1 MNKRRFNGSIGIT
14 DAGSV
19 SSHEPERKI
28 PNRPNVVYIVLD
40 DIGFAQLGCYG
51 STIETPNIDRL
62 AAGGLRYN
70 NFHTTAICS
79 ATRASLLTG
88 ANHHTVGI
96 STVVDTLDGGFPNRN
111 GYIDPQYATTA
122 EVLKEYGYANI
133 AVGKWHLTPFDEAT
147 VAGPFDNW
155 PLGKGFDRFY
165 GFMEGYTDQY
175 HPDLVQDNER
185 LIGYRPNKEH
195 YHLSEDLA
203 DNAIKLLGRQHTA
216 YPNQPF
222 FLYFALGAGH
232 APHQAP
238 KEYIDKYKGRF
249 DKGWDAVREEWFE
262 NQKRLGITPQD
273 AKLNARNEF
282 VKPWDALTDDEK
294 KVYARYMEVFAGFL
308 DHADAQIG
316 RVLDYLKHI
325 NVLDNTVI
333 VLLSDNGASAEG
345 GKNGRFNQEK
355 SINLVEETD
364 NVELTLPHL
373 DELGTNEYSNP
384 HYPVGWANAGNTP
397 FQWYKSWVHSGGV
410 KDPLIISYPNGISAK
425 GEIRSQYLHV
435 TDIAPTI
442 LDILGVQ
449 KPSHIKG
456 VPQQEY
462 HGISFRYTFDDAAA
476 ANRKHTQ
483 YYEQTGNRGIW
494 HDGWKAIT
502 NHIRTDDY
510 INETWELY
518 HTDEDFSE
526 AVNVADQYPNKLQE
540 LIQLWYAEAGKYGV
554 LPLGNGPYITK
565 TKEQLSKSAS
575 EDNTFYLHQQ
585 EFEYKHVTTPID
597 IAPRTIFRYRNR
609 KVVVQ
614 TTFHKGDAGILYT
627 AGNHYAG
634 YVLYIQDDKLKYTYN
649 ANREKYFKVES
660 SILPEGE
667 IKVELQFLFLGNK
680 AIAKL
685 LVNGKEDGQVT
696 IDEFIFMQETHTSLK
711 NGFPTPVSDDF
722 TLPFEYP
729 KELQEVKLTAAA
741 IAMDRETLL
750 NEFFAID

>member
-1 MNKRRFNGSIGIT
+1 MSKQIFTGRVGRTIFDT
-14 DAGSV
+14 DYQFKVENTRPQNA
-19 SSHEPERKI
+19 
-28 PNRPNVVYIVLD
+28 PNVIYILID
-40 DIGFAQLGCYG
+40 DMGFASLGCYG
-51 STIETPNIDRL
+51 SSIKTPNIDRL
-62 AAGGLRYN
+62 ASEGLRYN
-70 NFHTTAICS
+70 NFHTTAVCS

-147 VAGPFDNW
+147 VAGPF
-155 PLGKGFDRFY
+155 
-165 GFMEGYTDQY
+165 
-175 HPDLVQDNER
+175 
-185 LIGYRPNKEH
+185 
-195 YHLSEDLA
+195 
-203 DNAIKLLGRQHTA
+203 
-216 YPNQPF
+216 

-282 VKPWDALTDDEK
+282 VKPWDALTDNEK

-397 FQWYKSWVHSGGV
+397 FQWYKSWVYSGGV

-554 LPLGNGPYITK
+554 LPLGNGSYITK